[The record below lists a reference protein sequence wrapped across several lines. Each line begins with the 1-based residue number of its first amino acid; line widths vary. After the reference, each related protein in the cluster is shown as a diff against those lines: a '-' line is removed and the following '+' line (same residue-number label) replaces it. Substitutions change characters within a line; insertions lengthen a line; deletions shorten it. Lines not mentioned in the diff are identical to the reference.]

1 MAYGLGQYFQ
11 DLGHSFSPYGPPS
24 RQITYIRF
32 LICGIF
38 QGLQPHHH
46 IVLYSAHKWS
56 YDLHPICYHFLISII
71 GFLSLFVLY
80 VAPQNALLTTSVFE
94 VGVGTFLIRLL
105 FILISPGKVSEPFRL
120 LFAMVSTYF
129 LLPAPLHL
137 IDLQG

>member
-1 MAYGLGQYFQ
+1 MV
-11 DLGHSFSPYGPPS
+11 
-24 RQITYIRF
+24 
-32 LICGIF
+32 
-38 QGLQPHHH
+38 LQSASHLLSLPHLNNW
-46 IVLYSAHKWS
+46 V
-56 YDLHPICYHFLISII
+56 
-71 GFLSLFVLY
+71 LSLFVLY

-94 VGVGTFLIRLL
+94 VGVRTFLIRLL